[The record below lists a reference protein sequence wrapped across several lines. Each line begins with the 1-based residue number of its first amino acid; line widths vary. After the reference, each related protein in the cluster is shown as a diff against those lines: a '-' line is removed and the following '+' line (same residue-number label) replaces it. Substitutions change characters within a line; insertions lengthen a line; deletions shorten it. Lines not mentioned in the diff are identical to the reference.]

1 MPVNL
6 SEIHVGTAALGCP
19 PGEARQMPGIE
30 SRNFGHKKA
39 GTQIWSRHSSW
50 LVARRKSKDFKV
62 SKASRF
68 QPEAIPHDLE
78 TLKPC
83 HFETFNYAVLLGLTV
98 KSLTCVKM
106 LDICMPFSCETN
118 GSNSATN
125 WSFTSSLISS
135 WRLRSP
141 PVSKSA
147 TVTSSA
153 RASRSS
159 DESVGVAFS
168 FSIFDT

>member
-6 SEIHVGTAALGCP
+6 SEIHVGTAALGSP

-30 SRNFGHKKA
+30 SRNFGRKKSRD
-39 GTQIWSRHSSW
+39 QIWSRHSSW

-83 HFETFNYAVLLGLTV
+83 HFQTT
-98 KSLTCVKM
+98 
-106 LDICMPFSCETN
+106 P
-118 GSNSATN
+118 
-125 WSFTSSLISS
+125 
-135 WRLRSP
+135 LRRP
-141 PVSKSA
+141 PRPNRQIPNLRQNTRHLHA
-147 TVTSSA
+147 
-153 RASRSS
+153 
-159 DESVGVAFS
+159 
-168 FSIFDT
+168 I

>member
-1 MPVNL
+1 MLDRCP
-6 SEIHVGTAALGCP
+6 SIYPRFMWGTAALGCP

-83 HFETFNYAVLLGLTV
+83 HFQTLPLRRPPRPDRQIPNLRQNARHLHAIQLRNKRQQLG
-98 KSLTCVKM
+98 
-106 LDICMPFSCETN
+106 DE
-118 GSNSATN
+118 
-125 WSFTSSLISS
+125 LI
-135 WRLRSP
+135 LHQF
-141 PVSKSA
+141 A
-147 TVTSSA
+147 
-153 RASRSS
+153 
-159 DESVGVAFS
+159 DLF
-168 FSIFDT
+168 